1 MVPWANASLPPYQHL
16 NRLTGEPNTQTD
28 RQTDRQ
34 THHATSRRMQ
44 QQPAFMLCCAC
55 MRRTLKATSC
65 TCNPSAVGRS
75 ATPPRSISC
84 RALARSVHFAAIFV
98 YRAHTK
104 LIPFCHFTA
113 HKTPPSRRRRK
124 RRTGKSPHLI
134 ASYERRACGRG
145 ASSWCAGGR
154 RRRGGF
160 CDDSYSAFDLPRR
173 RSYPVSGGMV
183 AITLYTAACSWSVG
197 AESYVVTG
205 NWLIYSVKLKL
216 DFEAFKLN

>member
-75 ATPPRSISC
+75 ATQPRSISC
-84 RALARSVHFAAIFV
+84 RALTRSVHFAAIFV

-113 HKTPPSRRRRK
+113 HKTPPSRRRAADGNGGPGNR
-124 RRTGKSPHLI
+124 LI
-134 ASYERRACGRG
+134 LLRVM
-145 ASSWCAGGR
+145 
-154 RRRGGF
+154 
-160 CDDSYSAFDLPRR
+160 SAAPSVRPRR
-173 RSYPVSGGMV
+173 VLLMR
-183 AITLYTAACSWSVG
+183 
-197 AESYVVTG
+197 
-205 NWLIYSVKLKL
+205 
-216 DFEAFKLN
+216 

>member
-1 MVPWANASLPPYQHL
+1 MIYCNMGNIRVILWYIAKITTNFYRIGSDSPHRRRVTPLLRAIGFLRQAQRLDASGTRPPKVPLPLGAALHLMHGSLGQREPASLSAPESAHWRTQHA
-16 NRLTGEPNTQTD
+16 N
-28 RQTDRQ
+28 RQTDKQ

-75 ATPPRSISC
+75 ATQPRSISC
-84 RALARSVHFAAIFV
+84 RALTRSVHFAAIFV

-134 ASYERRACGRG
+134 ASYESRACGRG
-145 ASSWCAGGR
+145 ASS
-154 RRRGGF
+154 
-160 CDDSYSAFDLPRR
+160 
-173 RSYPVSGGMV
+173 
-183 AITLYTAACSWSVG
+183 
-197 AESYVVTG
+197 
-205 NWLIYSVKLKL
+205 
-216 DFEAFKLN
+216 

>member
-75 ATPPRSISC
+75 ATQPRSISC

-145 ASSWCAGGR
+145 ASS
-154 RRRGGF
+154 
-160 CDDSYSAFDLPRR
+160 
-173 RSYPVSGGMV
+173 
-183 AITLYTAACSWSVG
+183 
-197 AESYVVTG
+197 
-205 NWLIYSVKLKL
+205 
-216 DFEAFKLN
+216 